1 MNWFRGR
8 SRPVE
13 PELLLPPMPRALDA
27 HTGGSAV
34 GSVLVDGHL
43 VHLPGI
49 EGQLLE
55 ILMVQPGRVA
65 ALDAVVAGL
74 GISAAQAMRVAR
86 RLRRRLLVSPLCPP
100 LIEIIPRAG
109 VRYMITSDADEE

>member
-1 MNWFRGR
+1 MRG
-8 SRPVE
+8 S
-13 PELLLPPMPRALDA
+13 LPATALCG
-27 HTGGSAV
+27 TS
-34 GSVLVDGHL
+34 L
-43 VHLPGI
+43 
-49 EGQLLE
+49 
-55 ILMVQPGRVA
+55 RVA

-100 LIEIIPRAG
+100 LIEIMPRAG

>member
-1 MNWFRGR
+1 
-8 SRPVE
+8 
-13 PELLLPPMPRALDA
+13 
-27 HTGGSAV
+27 
-34 GSVLVDGHL
+34 L

-55 ILMVQPGRVA
+55 MLMVQPGRVA

-74 GISAAQAMRVAR
+74 GISTPHAIRIAR

-100 LIEIIPRAG
+100 LIEIIPQAG
-109 VRYMITSDADEE
+109 VRYMITPHANEE

>member
-1 MNWFRGR
+1 MHWFRDP
-8 SRPVE
+8 SRPIG
-13 PELLLPPMPRALDA
+13 PELLPPPVPRALDA
-27 HTGGSAV
+27 HTAGSAV

-55 ILMVQPGRVA
+55 ILMARPGRVV

-74 GISAAQAMRVAR
+74 GISTAR
-86 RLRRRLLVSPLCPP
+86 AIRIARHLRRRLLVSPLSPP

-109 VRYMITSDADEE
+109 VRYMITRDTNEE

>member
-1 MNWFRGR
+1 MDTWCIC
-8 SRPVE
+8 
-13 PELLLPPMPRALDA
+13 RASK
-27 HTGGSAV
+27 GSCWRY
-34 GSVLVDGHL
+34 SWSSL
-43 VHLPGI
+43 
-49 EGQLLE
+49 
-55 ILMVQPGRVA
+55 GRVA

-109 VRYMITSDADEE
+109 VRYMITSDANEE

>member
-1 MNWFRGR
+1 
-8 SRPVE
+8 
-13 PELLLPPMPRALDA
+13 MPRALDA

-49 EGQLLE
+49 EGPLME
-55 ILMVQPGRVA
+55 ILIAEPGRVV

-74 GISAAQAMRVAR
+74 GIGTARAIRVVR
-86 RLRRRLLVSPLCPP
+86 RLRRRLLVSPLSPP
-100 LIEIIPRAG
+100 LIEIMPRAG
-109 VRYMITSDADEE
+109 VRYMITPDTSEE

>member
-1 MNWFRGR
+1 MKWFRGR
-8 SRPVE
+8 SRPVG
-13 PELLLPPMPRALDA
+13 PKLLLPPMPHALDA

-34 GSVLVDGHL
+34 GTVLVDGHL

-55 ILMVQPGRVA
+55 MLMVQPGRVA

-74 GISAAQAMRVAR
+74 GISTAQAIRVAR

-109 VRYMITSDADEE
+109 VRYMITPDANEE

>member
-1 MNWFRGR
+1 
-8 SRPVE
+8 
-13 PELLLPPMPRALDA
+13 MPRALDA

-43 VHLPGI
+43 VPLPGI

-55 ILMVQPGRVA
+55 ILLAQPGRVV

-74 GISAAQAMRVAR
+74 GISTARALRVAR
-86 RLRRRLLVSPLCPP
+86 RLRRRLLVSPLSPP

-109 VRYMITSDADEE
+109 IRYMITPDTSGE